1 MAEEQKKAGAPS
13 QKKVAVKKGAPAQV
27 TTEAVKKGEELTRF
41 GKIKKWFREMKAE
54 LKKVVW
60 PTKSTVVKNT
70 TVALA
75 VMAVAAL
82 TASAQNEEGQVTIM
96 PKAGINISSIT
107 NSDGSKAKVGFVG
120 GVEAEYGLPSNFS
133 VSAGVLFSMQ
143 GAKAKE
149 GDEKTTSAKNNYK

>member
-1 MAEEQKKAGAPS
+1 MADDKKKAGAPS

-60 PTKSTVVKNT
+60 PNKSTVIKNT

-75 VMAVAAL
+75 VMAVAAI
-82 TASAQNEEGQVTIM
+82 AIWGFDQIAQLGV
-96 PKAGINISSIT
+96 KALINL
-107 NSDGSKAKVGFVG
+107 VG
-120 GVEAEYGLPSNFS
+120 
-133 VSAGVLFSMQ
+133 
-143 GAKAKE
+143 
-149 GDEKTTSAKNNYK
+149 

>member
-13 QKKVAVKKGAPAQV
+13 QKKVAVKKGAPAHV

-41 GKIKKWFREMKAE
+41 GKIKKWFREMMAE

-75 VMAVAAL
+75 VMFIAAI
-82 TASAQNEEGQVTIM
+82 AIWGFDQIAQLGV
-96 PKAGINISSIT
+96 KALINL
-107 NSDGSKAKVGFVG
+107 VG
-120 GVEAEYGLPSNFS
+120 
-133 VSAGVLFSMQ
+133 
-143 GAKAKE
+143 
-149 GDEKTTSAKNNYK
+149 